1 MWRAIRDIGG
11 GMRGFW
17 IIFGPMES
25 FFDYIG
31 NFVRLGTGSRNALA
45 AALQPMDL
53 PKGHSLLRP
62 GGVCQHFYFIERGLT
77 RTYYLK
83 DGKDITDW
91 ISTEG
96 TIAVSI
102 ISFLTHLPDVRG
114 IELLEP
120 SLVWAVSHSDL
131 EWLYS
136 KYHEIERLGRL
147 LMSAG
152 IIQLQ
157 QRFDDLHFSTAHD
170 RYQQLIATT
179 PSLINRV
186 PLGMIA
192 SYLGITQATLSR
204 IRGQY

>member
-1 MWRAIRDIGG
+1 
-11 GMRGFW
+11 
-17 IIFGPMES
+17 MES
-25 FFDYIG
+25 FFSYIG
-31 NFVRLGTGSRNALA
+31 GFVRLGDESREALA

-62 GGVCQHFYFIERGLT
+62 GGICNHFYYIERGLT

-83 DGKDITDW
+83 DGRDVTDW

-96 TIAVSI
+96 SIAVSI
-102 ISFLTHLPDVRG
+102 ISFLTHEPDVRG

-120 SLVWAVSHSDL
+120 SFIWAVSHSDFERL
-131 EWLYS
+131 CS
-136 KYHEIERLGRL
+136 KFHEIERLGRL
-147 LMSAG
+147 LISAG

-157 QRFDDLHFSTAHD
+157 QRFDELHFATAHD
-170 RYQQLIATT
+170 RYSQLIAAT

-192 SYLGITQATLSR
+192 SYLGISQETLSR
-204 IRGQY
+204 IRGQI